1 MDVRTA
7 LTALIEKRDLSRD
20 EMLSIMQQI
29 MKGELTPVQ
38 IAGLLIALRCK
49 GETITEI
56 AAAAS
61 VMREL
66 STKVPLAS
74 DEHLVDT
81 CGTGGDG
88 AHTFNIST
96 ASAIVAAAAGAKVA
110 KHGGRSVS
118 STCGSADVLE
128 ALSVNVNLTPGQVAQ
143 SVQEI
148 GVGFMFAPN
157 HHSAMKFAAPVRRE
171 LAVRTLFNLLGPM
184 TNPAGA
190 RNQVMGV
197 FSRDLVGKLA
207 HVLKELPILKFGH
220 IGIAVQRDFIQ
231 AIGGMHD
238 HHMAA
243 AQLLEHVGQLAYQ
256 VAAEYPQHL
265 VSRTRRVGHRAQQIE

>member
-7 LTALIEKRDLSRD
+7 LTALIEKRDLSHA

-29 MKGELTPVQ
+29 MQGELTPVQ

-66 STKVPLAS
+66 STKVPLEL

-96 ASAIVAAAAGAKVA
+96 ASAIVAAAAGA
-110 KHGGRSVS
+110 
-118 STCGSADVLE
+118 
-128 ALSVNVNLTPGQVAQ
+128 
-143 SVQEI
+143 
-148 GVGFMFAPN
+148 
-157 HHSAMKFAAPVRRE
+157 
-171 LAVRTLFNLLGPM
+171 
-184 TNPAGA
+184 
-190 RNQVMGV
+190 
-197 FSRDLVGKLA
+197 
-207 HVLKELPILKFGH
+207 
-220 IGIAVQRDFIQ
+220 
-231 AIGGMHD
+231 
-238 HHMAA
+238 
-243 AQLLEHVGQLAYQ
+243 
-256 VAAEYPQHL
+256 
-265 VSRTRRVGHRAQQIE
+265 